1 MNVIISNKNSEILDN
16 LSVEVIKRLDGEYSV
31 EDIVDRLKNLF
42 FNKMIVDITAIKNYS
57 DMSVLQ
63 KMCSSFDMNKVI
75 LLLDSGVSRPDFI
88 SKIISLGIYNFTT
101 NLEGIMYLYNNPNS
115 YGDVSQYHHIDSMI
129 VDEEPDV
136 QAKAKPELFNFSSE
150 GMDSSMN
157 SVSNDVM
164 DDVSSNITNNILDNF
179 PGNIFNNINN
189 DSNDISDDGEDDDD
203 SESKFINI
211 PESGEVKPEPVKGG
225 TKIIGIK
232 SVTPGA
238 GATTLT
244 YLMKKHLEKKY
255 NVLAIEVEK
264 RDFIYFNDNEL
275 ISSANGVIGDLLTTN
290 KDKNIL
296 LVDLN
301 GSQAAENFCDE
312 VLYLIEP
319 SIIKIN
325 RLLSIKPKILNELRE
340 KKIILCPSMLSS
352 KDVKDFEYESGL
364 KVFYNMK
371 PIDDHGDSTEVKELV
386 VKLGYK

>member
-1 MNVIISNKNSEILDN
+1 MNVIISNKNSDILNN
-16 LSVEVIKRLDGEYSV
+16 LSVEVIKRLDGEHSV
-31 EDIVDRLKNLF
+31 EEIVDTFQNMF
-42 FNKMIVDITAIKNYS
+42 FNKMIIDITAISDYS
-57 DMSVLQ
+57 DLSVLQ
-63 KMCSSFDMNKVI
+63 KLSSSFDMNKVI
-75 LLLDSGVSRPDFI
+75 LLLDSSVSKPDFI

-115 YGDVSQYHHIDSMI
+115 YSDVSQYHHIDSTI
-129 VDEEPDV
+129 VDE
-136 QAKAKPELFNFSSE
+136 KPE
-150 GMDSSMN
+150 
-157 SVSNDVM
+157 VK
-164 DDVSSNITNNILDNF
+164 
-179 PGNIFNNINN
+179 PNIFEFTPEDN
-189 DSNDISDDGEDDDD
+189 DQSDDSGDDD
-203 SESKFINI
+203 SNGRTKFVN
-211 PESGEVKPEPVKGG
+211 VKEDVKEETVKGG
-225 TKIIGIK
+225 RKIIGIK

-244 YLMKKHLEKKY
+244 YLMKKHLEKRYK
-255 NVLAIEVEK
+255 VLAIEVEK

-312 VLYLIEP
+312 VLYLLEP

-325 RLLSIKPKILNELRE
+325 RLLSIKPKILNELKG
-340 KKIILCPSMLSS
+340 KKIILCPSMLTS

-364 KVFYNMK
+364 DVFYNMK
-371 PIDDHGDSTEVKELV
+371 PIDDHGDSADIKELL